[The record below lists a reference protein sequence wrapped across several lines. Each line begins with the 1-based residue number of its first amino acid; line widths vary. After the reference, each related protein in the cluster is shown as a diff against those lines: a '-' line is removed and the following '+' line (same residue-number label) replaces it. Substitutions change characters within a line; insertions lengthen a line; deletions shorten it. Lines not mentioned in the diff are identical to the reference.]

1 MRQQCGNGM
10 AMRQRK
16 IRVRRYSDSNRPHF
30 KFVVNYREAGK
41 RKRKFFEA
49 KEPANAFAAFKNAEL
64 KKYGVE
70 GAEFSSRLRVM
81 AQECAARLSEYKK
94 TGSDSPLTIKDA
106 TDYLIAHLKA
116 SERSITAAALV
127 EQIIAA
133 KKADGMSVRYIQDLR
148 SRLPRF
154 AKKFD
159 GQMVATITTAEI
171 NNWLRSLQV
180 GATTRN
186 NFRRTLVTLFS
197 HAVDHGY
204 ATSNPAEKADKA
216 KEIDAPPGILTVQQ
230 AARLLEAAS
239 PQLLPYIAIG
249 AFAGLRR
256 AELERLDWREIDFES
271 GLIEVTAK
279 KSKTARRRFVRI
291 QPNLR
296 EWLLPVRKHSG
307 NVTPDNFPK
316 QFDAAREA
324 AGIDDWPDN
333 ALRHSFASY
342 HLAHFKDAAALALE
356 MGHTDSG
363 LIFNHYRQLVR
374 PKEAERYWNITPVA
388 KEKVVQIAAHA

>member
-1 MRQQCGNGM
+1 MWQQNGNDM
-10 AMRQRK
+10 ATRQRK
-16 IRVRRYSDSNRPHF
+16 IRVRKYSDSNRPHF

-81 AQECAARLSEYKK
+81 AQECAAKLSEYGK
-94 TGSDSPLTIKDA
+94 TLTDA
-106 TDYLIAHLKA
+106 TNFFVAHLKA

-127 EQIIAA
+127 DQIIAA
-133 KKADGMSVRYIQDLR
+133 KKTDGMSVRYIQDLR

-171 NNWLRSLQV
+171 NDWLRSLKV
-180 GATTRN
+180 GPTTRN

-204 ATSNPAEKADKA
+204 ATSNAAEKAEKA

-230 AARLLEAAS
+230 TARLLEAAS

-256 AELERLDWREIDFES
+256 AELERLHWREIDFDS
-271 GLIEVTAK
+271 SLIEVTAK

-296 EWLLPVRKHSG
+296 EGLLPVRKHSG

-324 AGIDDWPDN
+324 AGIDEWPDN

-356 MGHTDSG
+356 MGHTDG
-363 LIFNHYRQLVR
+363 GMIFNHYRQLVR
-374 PKEAERYWNITPVA
+374 PKDAERYWNIKPAAAA
-388 KEKVVQIAAHA
+388 KKIVHMTHSTKTTA

>member
-1 MRQQCGNGM
+1 
-10 AMRQRK
+10 MRQRK
-16 IRVRRYSDSNRPHF
+16 IRVRKYSDSNRPHF

-41 RKRKFFEA
+41 RKRRFFEA
-49 KEPANAFAAFKNAEL
+49 KDPANAFAAFKNAEL
-64 KKYGVE
+64 RKYGVE
-70 GAEFSSRLRVM
+70 GAELSSRLRGE
-81 AQECAARLSEYKK
+81 AAECVERLSAYGK
-94 TGSDSPLTIKDA
+94 TLTDA
-106 TDYLIAHLKA
+106 TNFLVAHLKA

-127 EQIIAA
+127 DQIIAA

-159 GQMVATITTAEI
+159 GQMVATVTTAEI
-171 NNWLRSLQV
+171 NNWLRSLQI

-186 NFRRTLVTLFS
+186 NFRRALVTLFS
-197 HAVDHGY
+197 YAVDHGY
-204 ATSNPAEKADKA
+204 ATSNPAEKAEKA
-216 KEIDAPPGILTVQQ
+216 KVIDAPPGILTVQQ
-230 AARLLEAAS
+230 TARLLEAAS

-296 EWLLPVRKHSG
+296 EWLLPVHKHSG
-307 NVTPDNFPK
+307 KVAPDNFPK
-316 QFDAAREA
+316 LFAAAREA
-324 AGIDDWPDN
+324 AGIDEWPDN

-363 LIFNHYRQLVR
+363 MIFAHYRELVR
-374 PKEAERYWNITPVA
+374 PKDAERYWKIKPLPKHDRKIVA
-388 KEKVVQIAAHA
+388 IA